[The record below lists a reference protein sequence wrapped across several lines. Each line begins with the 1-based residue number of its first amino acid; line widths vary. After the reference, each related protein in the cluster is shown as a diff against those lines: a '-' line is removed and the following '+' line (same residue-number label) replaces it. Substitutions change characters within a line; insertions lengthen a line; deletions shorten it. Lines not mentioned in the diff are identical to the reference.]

1 LLQQFRTLK
10 NPLYVHYQL
19 DKDHQGLLSGSQF
32 YYEMEKGC
40 GNALDLIRA
49 GRCPAKNSS
58 RAGRTHTQFKE
69 VKTFLLDRLAIF
81 LKDSKVLF
89 LPKEHSQILEDVR
102 RCQ

>member
-1 LLQQFRTLK
+1 M
-10 NPLYVHYQL
+10 YVHYQL
-19 DKDHQGLLSGSQF
+19 DKDHHGLLAGSQF
-32 YYEMEKGC
+32 YYEMEAGC

-49 GRCPAKNSS
+49 GRCPTKTSS
-58 RAGRTHTQFKE
+58 RTGSTYTQFKE

-89 LPKEHSQILEDVR
+89 LPKAHSQILEDVR